1 MGLRFFFHPQAQ
13 VILLKFNRFNPPQF
27 FFFFQKFVL
36 SKLHFM
42 AKKHA
47 IVFYI
52 EILNMEIG
60 MENLNNLNKYNLN
73 DNM

>member
-1 MGLRFFFHPQAQ
+1 
-13 VILLKFNRFNPPQF
+13 
-27 FFFFQKFVL
+27 
-36 SKLHFM
+36 M